1 MPWVILNG
9 HLVVTFTGWTNFPAA
24 AETDLVLDRADFKWC
39 VYKQQPANR
48 RPLMCQHGRKISHK
62 RLCEVRRLSETNNAV
77 CNTWGV
83 KTDWILCHK
92 FKRRIS
98 LFDASQRGIKCHIL
112 HGCVLAEQFLLNVYI
127 KVIWNS
133 KAPPPL
139 SKHAFRSLSLT
150 AGLTEAQTDNI
161 CHMSSN

>member
-1 MPWVILNG
+1 MWIKLRIILTFMTRAVSSSRVVIHGSSHSERAHVCLP
-9 HLVVTFTGWTNFPAA
+9 LLTGLT
-24 AETDLVLDRADFKWC
+24 ELVLDRTDFKWC
-39 VYKQQPANR
+39 VYKQQPTNR

-98 LFDASQRGIKCHIL
+98 LFDASQRGIKFHIL

-133 KAPPPL
+133 RPPPPPPL
-139 SKHAFRSLSLT
+139 LDPYL
-150 AGLTEAQTDNI
+150 
-161 CHMSSN
+161 